1 VEAARR
7 EGDAGDRASE
17 GAAAERGSDAED
29 SRGAVAAG
37 RRDADAGGADER
49 ARALLLAVRGLCVD
63 RPDGS
68 PLLADVTL
76 ELRAREVV
84 AVFGAS
90 GAGKSTLT
98 TALHEPDSLRA
109 RGFAVRTAEVVRA
122 GAVGIVPQRGAL
134 FDHLSAADNIAL
146 ALRNAEPPAPATGDA
161 VREWFKKV
169 DLPAAWSAPGHAVA
183 HVSGGEAQRLAVA
196 RTLAGGRRVLLLD
209 EPSVG
214 LDPHRVALLAATL
227 RGQIDGGEAAALV
240 VTHDLGFAAAFADRF
255 LYMDPQARGL
265 VELAVTPGR
274 GEATERALAAAVRE
288 RLASERRTD
297 AGAARPGLAARL
309 RGLAAE
315 WAAPFAAGARVLAA
329 LPAALRRP
337 RDLVEVLR
345 VTLMQAL
352 VRPGPFFVIVSL
364 LIGATLLYIFHRA
377 LGGGGLPV
385 RPDRVFSLIGS
396 MHVLALA
403 PPLSAILFAA
413 TSGSAITAWLGG
425 MSLTRQTAALRGLG
439 IAEARYLWL
448 PAWLGLALAYVML
461 AAVFTAGMI
470 AGGVAYLQL
479 RVPQAGDAW
488 ALVTADLL
496 DPTAERAVFRT
507 RAAVLVLIYAVG
519 VASDAVAKGGR
530 DKPSAESV
538 TAAMVRSVMACTLW
552 VVAVELVSLM
562 VVYGARG

>member
-1 VEAARR
+1 MSQATDGV
-7 EGDAGDRASE
+7 
-17 GAAAERGSDAED
+17 
-29 SRGAVAAG
+29 
-37 RRDADAGGADER
+37 
-49 ARALLLAVRGLCVD
+49 LLAVRGLCVD

-68 PLLADVTL
+68 PLLAEVTL

-122 GAVGIVPQRGAL
+122 SAVGIVPQRGAL

-146 ALRNAEPPAPATGDA
+146 ALRNAEPPALATSEA
-161 VREWFKKV
+161 VRAWFARV

-214 LDPHRVALLAATL
+214 LDPHRVHLLAATL
-227 RGQIDGGEAAALV
+227 RGQIDAGEAAALV

-255 LYMDPQARGL
+255 LYMDPQARAL
-265 VELAVTPGR
+265 VDLGVAAGQ
-274 GEATERALAAAVRE
+274 GEATERALTAAVRE
-288 RLASERRTD
+288 RLARE
-297 AGAARPGLAARL
+297 AGHAGGAVRARFAERL
-309 RGLAAE
+309 RGVVAE
-315 WAAPFAAGARVLAA
+315 WAAPFAAATRALAS

-337 RDLVEVLR
+337 RDLLEVLR

-352 VRPGPFFVIVSL
+352 VRPGPFFAIVSL
-364 LIGATLLYIFHRA
+364 LVGATLLYIFHRA

-385 RPDRVFSLIGS
+385 RADRVFSLIGS

-425 MSLTRQTAALRGLG
+425 MALTRQTAALRGLG

-448 PAWLGLALAYVML
+448 PAWLGLALAYVVL
-461 AAVFTAGMI
+461 AAVFTAGMVL
-470 AGGVAYLQL
+470 GGVAYLKL
-479 RVPQAGDAW
+479 KAPDVGDGF
-488 ALVTADLL
+488 ALVTADLF
-496 DPTAERAVFRT
+496 DPPAERAVFRT
-507 RAAVLVLIYAVG
+507 RAVVLVLIYAVG

-530 DKPSAESV
+530 DKTSAEAV

-552 VVAVELVSLM
+552 VVAVELVSLV
-562 VVYGARG
+562 VVYGARGG

>member
-1 VEAARR
+1 MSEAA
-7 EGDAGDRASE
+7 
-17 GAAAERGSDAED
+17 
-29 SRGAVAAG
+29 V
-37 RRDADAGGADER
+37 
-49 ARALLLAVRGLCVD
+49 LLAVRGLCVD

-68 PLLADVTL
+68 PLLVDVTL

-84 AVFGAS
+84 AIFGAS

-109 RGFAVRTAEVVRA
+109 RGFAVRARETVQAS
-122 GAVGIVPQRGAL
+122 AVGIVPQRGAL

-146 ALRNAEPPAPATGDA
+146 ALRNAEPA
-161 VREWFKKV
+161 VAADSEAVQAWFRRV
-169 DLPAAWSAPGHAVA
+169 DLPAAWGAPGHAVA

-214 LDPHRVALLAATL
+214 LDPHRVGLLAATL
-227 RGQIDGGEAAALV
+227 RGQIDAGEAAALV

-255 LYMDPQARGL
+255 LFLTSGGPSGPEGGPSGPEGGPSGLEGRPPGSEGDQAARAL
-265 VELAVTPGR
+265 VELDVPARAADT
-274 GEATERALAAAVRE
+274 EARLAAAVRE
-288 RLASERRTD
+288 RLARET
-297 AGAARPGLAARL
+297 GHGGVQARSGWQARVLAAV
-309 RGLAAE
+309 GE
-315 WAAPFAAGARVLAA
+315 WAAPFATAARALAA
-329 LPAALRRP
+329 VPAALRRP
-337 RDLVEVLR
+337 RDLLEVLR
-345 VTLMQAL
+345 PTLMQGL

-364 LIGATLLYIFHRA
+364 LVGATLLYIFHRA

-385 RPDRVFSLIGS
+385 RADRVFSLIGS

-413 TSGSAITAWLGG
+413 TSGSAIAAWLGG

-439 IAEARYLWL
+439 ISEARYLWL
-448 PAWLGLALAYVML
+448 PAWLGLVFAYLVL

-470 AGGVAYLQL
+470 AGGVAYLKL
-479 RVPQAGDAW
+479 RAPEAGDAL
-488 ALVTADLL
+488 ALVTADLV
-496 DPTAERAVFRT
+496 DPPAERAVFRA
-507 RAAVLVLIYAVG
+507 RALVLVLIYAVG

-530 DKPSAESV
+530 DKTSAESV

-552 VVAVELVSLM
+552 VVAVELVSLV
-562 VVYGARG
+562 VVYGARGG